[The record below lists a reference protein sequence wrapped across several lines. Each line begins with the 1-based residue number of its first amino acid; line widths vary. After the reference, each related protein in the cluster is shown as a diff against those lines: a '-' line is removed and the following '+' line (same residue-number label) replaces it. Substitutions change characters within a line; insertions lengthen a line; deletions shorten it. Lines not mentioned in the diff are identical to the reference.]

1 MLTFDNIFKGNE
13 GNSTVIVLTIAENPV
28 KVREF
33 LLDNGYSNDKIDEL
47 TKDLYSNGS
56 INVNQAAKIVL
67 ETRKANIK
75 DKDVVAAIMYGCG
88 RYEWGNKNTINSILD
103 ITGDQPEKPAEKP
116 EAKNA
121 EEKTEESKKAEEK
134 PAEKKIEK
142 TVEKKAEKQKQRVQ
156 VEAPAP
162 AAKKLGYNVGN
173 FVRDSSNSNRVSSGD
188 ITSQIIQN
196 VVNVPASEMPPAY
209 QMPPMYQSQPIAQP
223 QPITQAQ
230 LIHAGVVNIHPEL
243 SLEDR
248 IKLLQS
254 RVKFIGNKH
263 DATEDNVNS
272 LIQVLECN
280 TKLRK
285 EAREHG
291 VNFDHAT
298 YTELPMPEEYEG
310 KYEYFLMA
318 KGGSPKNPLKFLVS
332 KPFMVTE
339 GKFAGTSNT
348 AIKFI

>member
-28 KVREF
+28 KIREF

-67 ETRKANIK
+67 DARKANIK

-103 ITGDQPEKPAEKP
+103 ITGDQP
-116 EAKNA
+116 
-121 EEKTEESKKAEEK
+121 EK

-209 QMPPMYQSQPIAQP
+209 QMPPMYQSQPIAQ
-223 QPITQAQ
+223 AQ

-254 RVKFIGNKH
+254 RVKFIRNKH

-272 LIQVLECN
+272 LIQVLERN